1 VQYYLLHFLTQ
12 GVILISEREVR
23 EMETYTREELKMW
36 FEIMKKEYHGS
47 PMETD
52 LEMVEM
58 KMFAEDF
65 DFRRANDIRN
75 ILKENSK
82 KA

>member
-1 VQYYLLHFLTQ
+1 
-12 GVILISEREVR
+12 
-23 EMETYTREELKMW
+23 METYTREELKMW
-36 FEIMKKEYHGS
+36 FEIMKKRYHGC
-47 PMETD
+47 PMERD
-52 LEMVEM
+52 LEMAER

-65 DFRRANDIRN
+65 DFSEADDIRN